1 MKNEEINTIIHAI
14 GGGVGADF
22 DLSDCNFDKVI
33 IMTDADT
40 DGAHIQVLLLT
51 FFFRYMR
58 PLIDAGKVFVA
69 LPPLYRVS
77 KGKGKSEKFEY
88 VWDEETLKKT
98 TKKFGKGYMI
108 QRYKGLGEMNAPQ
121 LWETTMDPETRTLI
135 RVTIDDAAVAEK
147 RVSVLMGD
155 NVGHRRT
162 WIEDNVAFGLAED
175 LSIIENEHVTK
186 ESVNEHV

>member
-1 MKNEEINTIIHAI
+1 
-14 GGGVGADF
+14 
-22 DLSDCNFDKVI
+22 
-33 IMTDADT
+33 
-40 DGAHIQVLLLT
+40 
-51 FFFRYMR
+51 
-58 PLIDAGKVFVA
+58 
-69 LPPLYRVS
+69 
-77 KGKGKSEKFEY
+77 
-88 VWDEETLKKT
+88 W
-98 TKKFGKGYMI
+98 
-108 QRYKGLGEMNAPQ
+108 
-121 LWETTMDPETRTLI
+121 TLI